1 MSRAGRP
8 IVALVEHGLALA
20 GWENFYVIV
29 GSSAAALTGLQF
41 VVITLIGTEPR
52 LKGSGAEVGVFG
64 TPTVLHFCSVLIVA
78 CVLSSPWR
86 DVSNAATALGI
97 YGGFGVFYCG
107 IITRRA
113 TRRMNYT
120 PVAEDWIWHT
130 VLPFLVYATVL
141 ISALVL
147 PRHRSALFAVA
158 AAALLLLLIG
168 IRNAWDSVTYIALE
182 RRKEQ

>member
-1 MSRAGRP
+1 MEH
-8 IVALVEHGLALA
+8 ALPLA

-41 VVITLIGTEPR
+41 VVITLVATEPR
-52 LKGSGAEVGVFG
+52 LKSSGAEVGVFA
-64 TPTVLHFCSVLIVA
+64 TPTVLHFCSVLVVA
-78 CVLSSPWR
+78 CILNSPWR

-107 IITRRA
+107 IVTRRA
-113 TRRMNYT
+113 TRRMDYK

-130 VLPFLVYATVL
+130 VLPFLVYGAVL

-147 PRHRSALFAVA
+147 PRHRGALFAVA
-158 AAALLLLLIG
+158 AAALVLLLIG
-168 IRNAWDSVTYIALE
+168 IRNAWDSVTYIAIE